1 MDVALTEILA
11 LDALAGLSGQIT
23 DILPALGFF
32 PLCGMWKRPCFLRL
46 FHVYVHLSRPFLHH
60 YSCLTQMCSNG

>member
-1 MDVALTEILA
+1 MDVALTEILV

-46 FHVYVHLSRPFLHH
+46 FRRNCIPSSLPPLLAPLFVLDTNV
-60 YSCLTQMCSNG
+60 Q